1 MPLGGT
7 GRRPQGAPVS
17 GTVEFSAAD
26 AAGVARLNKR
36 ALRQFTL
43 GATSSAAERAP
54 HYGYAASAEHRE
66 GLEAFNQNR
75 PPRF

>member
-1 MPLGGT
+1 VRGT
-7 GRRPQGAPVS
+7 
-17 GTVEFSAAD
+17 
-26 AAGVARLNKR
+26 
-36 ALRQFTL
+36 ALF
-43 GATSSAAERAP
+43 SAAERAP